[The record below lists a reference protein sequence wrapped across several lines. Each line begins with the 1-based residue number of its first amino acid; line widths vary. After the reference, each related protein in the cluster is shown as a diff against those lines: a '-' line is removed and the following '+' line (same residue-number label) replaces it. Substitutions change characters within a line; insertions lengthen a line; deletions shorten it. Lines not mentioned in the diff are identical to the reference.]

1 MGYPLDTIF
10 VAGHSMGGA
19 FLETYIP
26 DNLRPNYAG
35 VLLFGSWIAREGH
48 HSYMTSASA
57 IRRPERGGA
66 KGGHALIIH
75 SK

>member
-35 VLLFGSWIAREGH
+35 VLLFGSWIAREGD
-48 HSYMTSASA
+48 HSSLTSAM
-57 IRRPERGGA
+57 RRPGRRVLREGMR
-66 KGGHALIIH
+66 
-75 SK
+75 

>member
-35 VLLFGSWIAREGH
+35 VLLFGSWIARERD
-48 HSYMTSASA
+48 HSSLTSAM
-57 IRRPERGGA
+57 RRPGRGVLSEGMR
-66 KGGHALIIH
+66 
-75 SK
+75 

>member
-35 VLLFGSWIAREGH
+35 VLLFGSWIAREGD
-48 HSYMTSASA
+48 HSSLTSG
-57 IRRPERGGA
+57 EGGA

>member
-35 VLLFGSWIAREGH
+35 VLLFGSWIAREG
-48 HSYMTSASA
+48 
-57 IRRPERGGA
+57 PEAGGA
-66 KGGHALIIH
+66 PFIFDVRNEEAGRGVLWDGMR
-75 SK
+75 

>member
-35 VLLFGSWIAREGH
+35 VLLFGSWIARGPFINDDRNEEAG
-48 HSYMTSASA
+48 
-57 IRRPERGGA
+57 
-66 KGGHALIIH
+66 KGKCKGRACANYPL
-75 SK
+75 